1 MSHYTIIGGHGKIA
15 LRAARLLTDHG
26 DSVTSIIRN
35 PDHADDVKEVG
46 ADPTVLDIES
56 AGVDALTEAF
66 NGTDAVIFSAGA
78 GGGNP
83 DRRP

>member
-35 PDHADDVKEVG
+35 PDHADDVTRLVG
-46 ADPTVLDIES
+46 AGAPTPSPV
-56 AGVDALTEAF
+56 
-66 NGTDAVIFSAGA
+66 
-78 GGGNP
+78 
-83 DRRP
+83 